1 MVVGDKNNRDGLD
14 ALYKKYPLKYEK
26 PRISKKKI
34 TKLARPYRIGF
45 ALDSFAK
52 AFHDF
57 FQCITGVSNR
67 RH

>member
-1 MVVGDKNNRDGLD
+1 MVGANKTKQD
-14 ALYKKYPLKYEK
+14 ALGTLFRKYPLKYEK

-52 AFHDF
+52 AIHDF
-57 FQCITGVSNR
+57 FQRITRASNR